1 MTSGH
6 LRFGVITTQIDKPAL
21 DHLSEVHS
29 QTDNQHGSFPPST
42 YSRSRDDD
50 RSGFTVR

>member
-6 LRFGVITTQIDKPAL
+6 LRFGVITTQIGKPAL

-29 QTDNQHGSFPPST
+29 QIDTNMNPLRRPPT
-42 YSRSRDDD
+42 RDPRDDD